1 MTDTELIATKLLGW
15 VAEGRGY
22 YHREYHRS
30 FMVYLDGDGRAR
42 IDPTGDWPDFTTLDG
57 CREFELALCDRGL
70 LVQYF
75 ELLDAV
81 SMAGDEI
88 RAKGLW
94 KHESPIPS
102 HIYRLYVCF
111 NASPDQRVA
120 ACVRVIQEAGL

>member
-70 LVQYF
+70 LDYSEHPCSLSRYAGVV
-75 ELLDAV
+75 ECGHLLNGYATI
-81 SMAGDEI
+81 A
-88 RAKGLW
+88 
-94 KHESPIPS
+94 
-102 HIYRLYVCF
+102 RLLVY
-111 NASPDQRVA
+111 P
-120 ACVRVIQEAGL
+120 